1 MQLQIAYTY
10 FQSLEIEEEIIKYQY
25 EDVFEVMSIIIEWLV
40 WSNGLKLGGSLGVFQ
55 KSTRK
60 STKINITIFVNLEI
74 FRHFEI
80 VTNMRTWIQLHKY
93 WRLL

>member
-40 WSNGLKLGGSLGVFQ
+40 WSNGLKLGGSLGVF
-55 KSTRK
+55 
-60 STKINITIFVNLEI
+60 
-74 FRHFEI
+74 
-80 VTNMRTWIQLHKY
+80 
-93 WRLL
+93 